1 MVFLVYVYV
10 KVIKDLEERQVLQ
23 ALKLAGIKITGLNPQ
38 QEDLQ

>member
-1 MVFLVYVYV
+1 MSVYG
-10 KVIKDLEERQVLQ
+10 LRLRQGHKGSVLQ